1 VDTTGSFVGQ
11 LLIAM
16 PSLGDPNFQRTV
28 VLIAAHS
35 IEDGAFG
42 LVVNRPLDVELAE
55 IFDELG
61 MERPTGSP
69 PPVLAGGPVEP
80 GHGFVLFESGERPGH
95 GDDLDLPHG
104 LRVSGST
111 ETLAGLA
118 GGDVPSRYSL
128 ILGYSGWY
136 PGQLETEIEEN
147 SWLIAPLAKSIV
159 FDVPHE
165 DRWIAA
171 LDSIGVDP
179 GTIVDGGSAAPA

>member
-1 VDTTGSFVGQ
+1 
-11 LLIAM
+11 M

-35 IEDGAFG
+35 AEEGAFG
-42 LVVNRPLDVELAE
+42 LVINRPLDVDLAE
-55 IFDELG
+55 ILEELG
-61 MERPTGSP
+61 LERPRGSF

-80 GHGFVLFESGERPGH
+80 GHGFVLFDAGDRVGL
-95 GDDLDLPHG
+95 GDDLDLPNG

-118 GGDVPSRYSL
+118 VGDPSNRFSL

-147 SWLIAPLAKSIV
+147 SWLIAPVVKSIV

-165 DRWIAA
+165 DRWVAA

-179 GTIVDGGSAAPA
+179 GTIVDTGSSAPS